1 MKRNKRLWILLIVCA
16 AVFAGTFAVSRIR
29 ERVENIRASGETVL
43 SVSPE
48 AVTALSWETER
59 GSFSFRR
66 EEKWIYDGDESF
78 PVSDDAIRERLK
90 PFENLAAA
98 FVIDEPESLAD
109 YGLKNPEC
117 TVTIQTEERT
127 WVLRLG
133 ITSAIDEQRY
143 FSIGDGKV
151 YLASTDMRALY
162 DAGLPDLIQHD
173 TVPALDN
180 VSEIRVSGRESFTV
194 TRREDG
200 PSCREADVY
209 YGEKDGKETP
219 MDTELVESFLSD
231 IRYLSLENYVTYNAS
246 EEELAACGLI
256 RPVVT
261 AEITFSPEEGQTE
274 VFTVSVSRDPDAK
287 EDEEEPAYYARVGQ
301 SGILYRIPSSYGVR
315 LTETGF
321 DKLRHQ
327 EVFPADFSGIDR
339 LDITLDGI
347 DAVLSCLTED
357 GKTETDGDGNR
368 VFRYQ
373 GEAVDTAALETAFG
387 SLTAESFTSEAPA
400 GKVELELTAT
410 LTSGQSVT
418 LTLYRRDGATCLA
431 AVDGTP
437 LSLVPRPAAI
447 ALVEAIY
454 AIVLQPLAGSG

>member
-1 MKRNKRLWILLIVCA
+1 MKRNKRLWILLAVCA
-16 AVFAGTFAVSRIR
+16 AVFAVTFAVSRIQ
-29 ERVENIRASGETVL
+29 EHVEAIRASGETVL

-48 AVTALSWETER
+48 SVTALSWKTEK
-59 GSFSFRR
+59 GSFTFHR
-66 EEKWIYDGDESF
+66 EETWSYDGDGSF
-78 PVSDDAIRERLK
+78 PVSEEAISARLE

-117 TVTIQTEERT
+117 TVTLETEDKT
-127 WVLRLG
+127 WEIRLG
-133 ITSAIDEQRY
+133 ATSAIDEQRY

-151 YLASTDMRALY
+151 YLALTDMRALY
-162 DAGLPDLIQHD
+162 DAELPDLIQND

-180 VSEIRVSGRESFTV
+180 VTEIRISGRESFTV

-200 PSCREADVY
+200 PSFRETDVY
-209 YGEKDGKETP
+209 YGEKDGRETP
-219 MDTELVESFLSD
+219 MDTELVENFLSD
-231 IRYLSLENYVTYNAS
+231 IRYLSLENYVTYNAG

-256 RPVVT
+256 HPAVT

-274 VFTVSVSRDPDAK
+274 TFTVSVSRAPAAK
-287 EDEEEPAYYARVGQ
+287 EDGEEPAYFARVGR
-301 SGILYRIPSSYGVR
+301 SGILYRISSGYGLR

-357 GKTETDGDGNR
+357 GETETDPEGNR
-368 VFRYQ
+368 VFRFR
-373 GEAVDTAALETAFG
+373 GEAVDTAALESAL
-387 SLTAESFTSEAPA
+387 SALTAESFTSESPA
-400 GKVELELTAT
+400 GKEELRFTAT

-418 LTLYRRDGATCLA
+418 LTLYRRDGTTCLA
-431 AVDGTP
+431 AIDGTP

-454 AIVLQPLAGSG
+454 AIVL